1 MLQARYGVQDESLWR
16 LVAGLGAG
24 MGRGGFARGALTGGV
39 LAIGMATG
47 LQRGSAREDVR
58 GLREESYSRV
68 RQFSRRFEERFGSVE
83 CRAMTGCD
91 FLTPEG
97 QARFKAMGLMD
108 GVCRPA
114 VALAVETVAA
124 LCD

>member
-1 MLQARYGVQDESLWR
+1 
-16 LVAGLGAG
+16 
-24 MGRGGFARGALTGGV
+24 MGRRGFACGALTGGV
-39 LAIGMATG
+39 LAISMATG
-47 LQRGSAREDVR
+47 LQRESSREDVR
-58 GLREESYSRV
+58 GLREATYSRV
-68 RQFSRRFEERFGSVE
+68 QQFTRIFDERFGSVE
-83 CRAMTGCD
+83 CRALTGCD

-97 QARFKAMGLMD
+97 QARFKELGLMD